1 MGRRTAFF
9 GSQKKKSCHLNDRC
23 LLKPTLDGKKA
34 FPASLFLQ
42 VSNWVNDATEN
53 DKTHFQQGLK
63 AFKDRAGV
71 LEIIFQNI
79 FIDLIENKV
88 SCINKHT
95 IYTSIT

>member
-1 MGRRTAFF
+1 MGRLTAFF

-42 VSNWVNDATEN
+42 VSNWVNDATEY
-53 DKTHFQQGLK
+53 DKTHFQQALK

-71 LEIIFQNI
+71 LKIHF
-79 FIDLIENKV
+79 
-88 SCINKHT
+88 SKHF
-95 IYTSIT
+95 YWSYRK